1 MTNVAPTPAQ
11 FAAGKVAIQRA
22 LEDDGVPNIQHQH
35 DGIVRTTMNCH
46 ACAHAFLA
54 LIDYDVGRD
63 PAGSAGG
70 TPGWAGVPL
79 QIHCPYCGHKHGRRI
94 LDGVMTEDRAG
105 PGDSVEAFQAKV
117 KVWKLDQAAATAQ
130 GIPPARAKELAG
142 KVATST
148 TSEFLRH
155 RWLNLVQGR

>member
-1 MTNVAPTPAQ
+1 MAE
-11 FAAGKVAIQRA
+11 G
-22 LEDDGVPNIQHQH
+22 LPNIQYQH

-54 LIDYDVGRD
+54 LIDHSVN
-63 PAGSAGG
+63 AA
-70 TPGWAGVPL
+70 L

-94 LDGVMTEDRAG
+94 QDGVMTEDRAG
-105 PGDSVEAFQAKV
+105 PGDSVEAFQGKV
-117 KVWKLDQAAATAQ
+117 KTWKVDPVAQ
-130 GIPPARAKELAG
+130 PALAG

>member
-1 MTNVAPTPAQ
+1 MAE
-11 FAAGKVAIQRA
+11 G
-22 LEDDGVPNIQHQH
+22 LPNIQYQH

-54 LIDYDVGRD
+54 LINDDVGRD
-63 PAGSAGG
+63 PPGHTGPAG
-70 TPGWAGVPL
+70 PGVAL

-94 LDGVMTEDRAG
+94 VNGVMTEDRAG
-105 PGDSVEAFQAKV
+105 PGDNIEAFQEKA
-117 KVWKLDQAAATAQ
+117 KVWKLDDK
-130 GIPPARAKELAG
+130 ARPELAG